1 MISII
6 GEEISRASPFPCCD
20 VCESPL
26 QHSDYS
32 LEIRA
37 IIQTVSELP
46 LSGEKKGWWLLVNS
60 LDADAYAQCFKTI
73 FHHAGKDHP
82 TFKIGKSLIGIIAD
96 WSDQHAKGLEK
107 GYRRA
112 TSTGDA

>member
-46 LSGEKKGWWLLVNS
+46 LSGEKKV
-60 LDADAYAQCFKTI
+60 
-73 FHHAGKDHP
+73 HM
-82 TFKIGKSLIGIIAD
+82 IIRFCIL
-96 WSDQHAKGLEK
+96 KMK
-107 GYRRA
+107 F
-112 TSTGDA
+112 